1 MDKALIGAP
10 HAGAAGEH
18 VCLEETL
25 ALVLGQ
31 LLDNLTGAGEQ
42 LIVGIVL
49 IEAGIPLLLG
59 HLVGSL

>member
-10 HAGAAGEH
+10 HTGAAGEH
-18 VCLEETL
+18 VGLEETL

-31 LLDNLTGAGEQ
+31 LLDNLTGTGQQ
-42 LIVGIVL
+42 LVVGLVL
-49 IEAGIPLLLG
+49 VEAGIPLLLG